1 MSPTNRMARLQLRA
15 DTPSSPSSTYTSTDQ
30 LIQIATGAPPLPPAI
45 DMSPPNNNLMTLGP
59 GTVSDGNPT
68 PQPQR
73 QGLSGATKLGLG
85 LIPVVVILVG
95 LYILFL
101 FWYRKNRSTRN
112 SIGKSISPP
121 IPEKDPP
128 SYDNSVESTR
138 RTSKVLQTSAFSTP
152 VHNDQNREAQVFGQS
167 VVGDEPSKSEGTKIG
182 AETAVAATNTH
193 LVEVDMDSPIDASS
207 PFRLKRGD
215 TVKRTSLGPE
225 LARLWPSPP
234 PSIWIKPY
242 APNQLPL
249 PINRRESSVYQPAP
263 LKTTT

>member
-1 MSPTNRMARLQLRA
+1 
-15 DTPSSPSSTYTSTDQ
+15 
-30 LIQIATGAPPLPPAI
+30 
-45 DMSPPNNNLMTLGP
+45 MSPPNNNLMTFGP
-59 GTVSDGNPT
+59 GIVLDSKPK
-68 PQPQR
+68 R
-73 QGLSGATKLGLG
+73 QGMSGATKLGLG

-112 SIGKSISPP
+112 GICKSISPP

-128 SYDNSVESTR
+128 SYDNSIESTR
-138 RTSKVLQTSAFSTP
+138 RTSKVIQMSAFSTP
-152 VHNDQNREAQVFGQS
+152 VRDGQNREAQMFGQS
-167 VVGDEPSKSEGTKIG
+167 EVNDEPSKSEGTKIG
-182 AETAVAATNTH
+182 AAAAMAARNAH

-242 APNQLPL
+242 AANQLPL

-263 LKTTT
+263 SKSTS